1 MYKINTKIP
10 GWNSSQIL
18 DVISAYASNVPDNGN
33 ILELGALFG
42 RSTYSLGHN
51 KRDSVRLTVIDIW
64 SRILLS
70 NHTEVN
76 YHDGRAGVTEL
87 ALLSSKLRPNPGR
100 LESIDFVDLHKSYV
114 GDIVNAEF
122 IQGLTS
128 MDNENF
134 PMFDFIFHDAGH
146 SYEDVYADLVHWF
159 PKLKVEGNLILD
171 DYDTH
176 NFPDLIR
183 AVDKFVEENDLY
195 TEMVT
200 GRNILLRRK

>member
-10 GWNSSQIL
+10 GWNSKEIL
-18 DVISAYASNVPDNGN
+18 DVISYHASLVPANGT

-42 RSTYSLGHN
+42 RSTYALAHN
-51 KRDSVRLTVIDIW
+51 KHESVSLTVIDCWPTIFM
-64 SRILLS
+64 R
-70 NHTEVN
+70 NHVQVN
-76 YHDGRAGVTEL
+76 YHDGEAGSSEL
-87 ALLSSKLRPNPGR
+87 ELLNSKLQKDPDR
-100 LESIDFVDLHKSYV
+100 LESKDFIELHKTYV
-114 GDIVNAEF
+114 GK
-122 IQGLTS
+122 IQNINFLHGFTN
-128 MDNENF
+128 MNNTTF
-134 PMFDFIFHDAGH
+134 PMYDFIFHDAGH
-146 SYEDVYADLVHWF
+146 FYEDVYADLVHWF

-176 NFPDLIR
+176 NFPDLVR